1 MKKKVTISTTLNR
14 RPVDLTV
21 ELELTEQD
29 LLPLWEAKKEE
40 YIRALNSPS
49 SSFVR
54 PQQRTVPV
62 EEPSS
67 YTPYSTI
74 QNPESNSTEPAV
86 DQQFDDCSSTYTPYA
101 SVARSAA
108 PVKEFPKSYV
118 PRIKNDY
125 APYSTF
131 RVNMPQGWEPDSN

>member
-14 RPVDLTV
+14 KPVDLTV
-21 ELELTEQD
+21 ELELTEDD
-29 LLPLWEAKKEE
+29 LTPLWEAKKEE

-49 SSFVR
+49 PSFVSPR
-54 PQQRTVPV
+54 QHNIPV

-67 YTPYSTI
+67 YTPYSTVHT
-74 QNPESNSTEPAV
+74 PEPDSEEPAV

-101 SVARSAA
+101 SVAQQRQPA
-108 PVKEFPKSYV
+108 KEFPKSYV